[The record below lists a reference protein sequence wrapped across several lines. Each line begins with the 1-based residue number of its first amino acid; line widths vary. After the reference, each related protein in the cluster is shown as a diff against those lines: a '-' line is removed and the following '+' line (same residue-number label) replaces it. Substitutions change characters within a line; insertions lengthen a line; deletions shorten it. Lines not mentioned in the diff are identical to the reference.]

1 MRPAGSVKRG
11 STIHEIL
18 TELERYPDTWYQA
31 HQFPALTIQEPTIKR
46 AMARLITQ
54 RKVAKRLVVS
64 DRPDQRGVHH
74 DVIEIKSRDD

>member
-1 MRPAGSVKRG
+1 MRAAGAVKRG

-31 HQFPALTIQEPTIKR
+31 HQFPAVTCPETTVKR

-54 RKVAKRLVVS
+54 RKVAKRLTLS
-64 DRPDQRGVHH
+64 DDPGQGSR
-74 DVIEIKSRDD
+74 DVIEIRFADA

>member
-1 MRPAGSVKRG
+1 MTATKGGVHRG

-31 HQFPALTIQEPTIKR
+31 HQFPALTIQQTTIKR

-54 RKVAKRLVVS
+54 RKVAKRLVLS
-64 DRPDQRGVHH
+64 DDPHQRGR
-74 DVIEIKSRDD
+74 DVIEIRFADA